1 MAAFSQTPA
10 EISITCVQ
18 GDELAIAIDTHQS
31 LVGYTLS
38 AIVYSQALASSSGSI
53 GNGATYTVGDTAATF
68 TIADISRSA
77 GTVKLS
83 LTETQT
89 AALSPS
95 GRYRWFFRW
104 QDTAGYTQA
113 ILAGAFNVVIP

>member
-1 MAAFSQTPA
+1 MAAFTQTPA

-18 GDELAIAIDTHQS
+18 GDELAIAIDCHQS

-38 AIVYSQALASSSGSI
+38 AVVYNQVVATSSGSL
-53 GNGATYTVGDTAATF
+53 GVGGTYTVGETAATF

-89 AALSPS
+89 SALSPS
-95 GRYRWFFRW
+95 GRYRWYFRW
-104 QDTAGYTQA
+104 QDTAGYTQS
-113 ILAGAFNVVIP
+113 ILAGAFTVSIP